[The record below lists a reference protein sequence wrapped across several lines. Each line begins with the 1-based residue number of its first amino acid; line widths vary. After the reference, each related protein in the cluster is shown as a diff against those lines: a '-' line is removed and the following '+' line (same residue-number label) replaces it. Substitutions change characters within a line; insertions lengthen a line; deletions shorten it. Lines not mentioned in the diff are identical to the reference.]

1 MSSLLDLTSAG
12 PYAAAIT
19 SVFPR
24 KYDTHHN
31 NNKYGTFYMCW
42 LLFLNNIKVQQ
53 SSHKTR
59 SGILL
64 KLDRTKNATVP
75 CEKLADPS
83 VLFKR
88 HCSQRIDLSSDE
100 NLGTATS
107 LAPSAILNLL
117 LCSRARVVTFLFLV
131 RVGQKSKGILDKK
144 MDFFSLWLVLSFQ
157 LKIKNHLNFL
167 SESELYFFI
176 FCLFFTLQHKYGL
189 KWQFL
194 TLPLYYFTIDNENK
208 MAAATWMLVR
218 ASARATFIGSRG
230 KISHLRTLPNALRTL
245 RVS

>member
-1 MSSLLDLTSAG
+1 MQPL
-12 PYAAAIT
+12 
-19 SVFPR
+19 
-24 KYDTHHN
+24 
-31 NNKYGTFYMCW
+31 
-42 LLFLNNIKVQQ
+42 
-53 SSHKTR
+53 
-59 SGILL
+59 
-64 KLDRTKNATVP
+64 P
-75 CEKLADPS
+75 CEKLAEPS
-83 VLFKR
+83 FLFKR

-131 RVGQKSKGILDKK
+131 RVGWKSRRLQSKSWIC
-144 MDFFSLWLVLSFQ
+144 FSFQLVLSFQ
-157 LKIKNHLNFL
+157 LKIKNHLNFI
-167 SESELYFFI
+167 SESELYLFI

-189 KWQFL
+189 NRQFL
-194 TLPLYYFTIDNENK
+194 TLPLYNFTIDNKNNK

-218 ASARATFIGSRG
+218 ASARATLLGSRG

>member
-24 KYDTHHN
+24 KYDTQHN
-31 NNKYGTFYMCW
+31 NNKYGTFYLCW
-42 LLFLNNIKVQQ
+42 LLYFLIRLKF
-53 SSHKTR
+53 SSLVTHKTR

-64 KLDRTKNATVP
+64 KLNRTKNATVP

-131 RVGQKSKGILDKK
+131 RVGWKSKGILDKK
-144 MDFFSLWLVLSFQ
+144 MDFFSL
-157 LKIKNHLNFL
+157 
-167 SESELYFFI
+167 
-176 FCLFFTLQHKYGL
+176 
-189 KWQFL
+189 
-194 TLPLYYFTIDNENK
+194 
-208 MAAATWMLVR
+208 
-218 ASARATFIGSRG
+218 
-230 KISHLRTLPNALRTL
+230 
-245 RVS
+245 